1 MKTMKRLVIAAVA
14 AISLSGAAHA
24 GVVCDMH
31 DTVGNSLTYVFGAN
45 TVNTN
50 GSFGGTMVE
59 TGFRK
64 NGTNV
69 VSDVGQRPI
78 WVFGGNFAGGYN
90 LYSRAAPGWSL
101 SVLGGGSATLTH
113 NGRFAG
119 GGYCNRVDDA
129 PAQTTA
135 DVGDQGL

>member
-1 MKTMKRLVIAAVA
+1 MDEMKKLVLAAVA

-31 DTVGNSLTYVFGAN
+31 DTRGNSLTYAFGSN

-59 TGFRK
+59 TAFRK

-69 VSDVGQRPI
+69 ISDVGQRPV
-78 WVFGGNFAGGYN
+78 WVFGGNVSGGYN

-101 SVLGGGSATLTH
+101 SVLGNGSATLTH

-119 GGYCNRVDDA
+119 GGYCNRA
-129 PAQTTA
+129 EEAASQTT

>member
-1 MKTMKRLVIAAVA
+1 MNRLLATAAFALALA
-14 AISLSGAAHA
+14 APIAAHA
-24 GVVCDMH
+24 NIVCDMH
-31 DTVGNSLTYVFGAN
+31 DTLGNNLTYAFGSN

-59 TGFRK
+59 TAFRK

-69 VSDVGQRPI
+69 ISDVGQRPV
-78 WVFGGNFAGGYN
+78 WVFGGNVSGGYN

-101 SVLGGGSATLTH
+101 SVLGNGSATLTH

-119 GGYCNRVDDA
+119 GGYCNRAEEAVPQA
-129 PAQTTA
+129 A